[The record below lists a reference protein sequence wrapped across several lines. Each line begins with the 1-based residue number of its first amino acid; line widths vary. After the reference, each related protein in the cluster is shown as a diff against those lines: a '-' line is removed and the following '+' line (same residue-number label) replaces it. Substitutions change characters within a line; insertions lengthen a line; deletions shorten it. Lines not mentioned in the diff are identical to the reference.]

1 MPTCAAAISRVG
13 QLILEL
19 LRELS
24 DENAYQR
31 HLECHGRM
39 HSPEEWR
46 RFSDERMRE
55 KYARA
60 KCC

>member
-1 MPTCAAAISRVG
+1 MKSVRRALCLLL
-13 QLILEL
+13 QL

-24 DENAYQR
+24 DENAYER
-31 HLECHGRM
+31 HLRAHGRS

-46 RFSDERMRE
+46 RFSEHRLKARYE
-55 KYARA
+55 RA

>member
-1 MPTCAAAISRVG
+1 MKRFF
-13 QLILEL
+13 QLVLGLLKEL
-19 LRELS
+19 A
-24 DENAYQR
+24 DENAYER
-31 HLECHGRM
+31 HLASHGLT

-46 RFSDERMRE
+46 RFSEHRLQA